1 MTRVSDAA
9 IWDAYQNQEDRHGSL
24 TLADMQLCLETVA
37 KELDVPFTRVRE
49 VVSARMS
56 GLGA

>member
-1 MTRVSDAA
+1 MRISDAA
-9 IWDAYQNQEDRHGSL
+9 IWDAYQNHEARHGSL

-37 KELDVPFTRVRE
+37 RELGVTFTRVRE
-49 VVSARMS
+49 VVSARMA